1 MPCLVKRWKEHLS
14 NNHMTYWNHFK
25 FAVGHGLCCIKAGV
39 YLCIHGILP
48 CFRRRA
54 GSKLVR
60 RLNRDFTEHKKNVT
74 DK

>member
-1 MPCLVKRWKEHLS
+1 MILIKRWAEHLKE
-14 NNHMTYWNHFK
+14 NNMSYWNHFK

-39 YLCIHGILP
+39 YLCIHGVLP

-74 DK
+74 NK